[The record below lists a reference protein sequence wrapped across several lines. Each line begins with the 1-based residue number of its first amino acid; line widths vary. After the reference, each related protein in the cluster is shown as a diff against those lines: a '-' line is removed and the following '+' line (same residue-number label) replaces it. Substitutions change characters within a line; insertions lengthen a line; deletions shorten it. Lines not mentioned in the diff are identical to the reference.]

1 MVSKSAFVTPSF
13 KKKNPNTN
21 NWNSSQTRT
30 ELSLCFTDAHCWTS
44 VLNSSVYFWINYHL
58 PLIFSSVL
66 WLKKT
71 KERNW
76 RKWKKKQAVSKENIQ
91 RTFRESG
98 ELLIKTSLKITQK
111 SPAPRKERKW
121 GVAQDFTQHQIHFTL
136 PFLLNIIFLSNAVD
150 TDCLQPV
157 SWLLNVSI

>member
-1 MVSKSAFVTPSF
+1 MHHKPGQSF
-13 KKKNPNTN
+13 HCALQMPI
-21 NWNSSQTRT
+21 
-30 ELSLCFTDAHCWTS
+30 DAHCCTS
-44 VLNSSVYFWINYHL
+44 VLNSSVYFWIHYHL

-76 RKWKKKQAVSKENIQ
+76 RKWKKKQAVSKENLQ

-98 ELLIKTSLKITQK
+98 ELLIKTSLKFTQK

-121 GVAQDFTQHQIHFTL
+121 GVAQDFYTAPNTFYITFFIEHNISIKCSGYRLFTACFMVIKCKYL
-136 PFLLNIIFLSNAVD
+136 AYINM
-150 TDCLQPV
+150 
-157 SWLLNVSI
+157 